1 MSAFNS
7 IAILMSYQRT
17 LRIPFD
23 TAGPACGRRYSER
36 SVMFGAVSFVTFPIL
51 CYNNDVN
58 LKGEEQMKKVLPTL
72 VVIILIGVLGTVF
85 YKTYWTKYT
94 YSEEQV
100 DLDAYY
106 EVEGEDDYPVILQD
120 QFTDYHVRKIGD
132 SYYMGLALLK
142 ELINDRF
149 YYSDTDAELSYCL
162 PDTRITAKEGS
173 DTWSDASGKETKE
186 AYVICVQEGD
196 AVYVS
201 LDFALHYSNFSYQ
214 AFTAP
219 NRVSIYT
226 EWGERQEAQVTK
238 DTSLRVS
245 GGVKSKVVSAV
256 TAGSRVVVLEQM
268 DNWSKVATDDA
279 MIGYMENRKM
289 SKPEAVQMA
298 AVENYKEPEY
308 KRTALE
314 GKVNLVWHSIAGTA
328 GNTTLADRLGKT
340 KSVNVVGPTWFSVL
354 NESGSM
360 DIRASQ
366 DYVDHVHEQGMQV
379 WAVLDNFNGPNGVQE
394 SFMASGESRAAV
406 IDKVVGTAKDMGI
419 EGINADIEGVS
430 EVNGDHYIEFIR
442 ELSIACR
449 REGLIFSVDNYVPYN
464 FNDYYRLDE
473 QGVFAD
479 YVVIMGYDE
488 HYAGSTEA
496 GSVASL
502 DYVTYGIEEALK
514 EVPAEKLVN
523 AIPFYTR
530 IWKTTAEGL
539 GSEAYGM
546 SEIQQFIANHN
557 MKVEWNGMTG
567 QNYAEAADDEATYQ
581 IWIEDAESIEA
592 KLKVM
597 ESHAVAGVAEWCLGM
612 ETEDVW
618 DVIAAYMDQK

>member
-354 NESGSM
+354 SENGSM

-502 DYVTYGIEEALK
+502 DYVNYGIEEALK